1 MRSKAAI
8 SAQPKHRIADIMVL
22 LGYALACLCFQ
33 AVFPRDILGF
43 RSPEPIEVM
52 PWHHPRRGGKRTNS
66 QGTGAREGRE
76 GLGLLGS
83 EAPVGSILLWPGWSG
98 LAGCRKKLRPSLAP
112 MGKKGHLP
120 PAWLGGQAGNQAAAG
135 RGAVLCPFHLQ
146 HCSSA
151 SPSSV
156 AVLLDQVLG
165 HTLRIHPPVLRS
177 QVLAGHRQKT
187 RTFPGRALCAG
198 TSLSG
203 SCRAEGGGREGR
215 RGEGS
220 PCGQVGLLAMPWFFC
235 SINPHLARRSTSWA
249 GWCSCPMTPSTR
261 TSSS

>member
-52 PWHHPRRGGKRTNS
+52 PWHRPRRGGKRTNS

-83 EAPVGSILLWPGWSG
+83 EAPVGSILLWPGWGG
-98 LAGCRKKLRPSLAP
+98 LAGCREELRPDGEEGAP
-112 MGKKGHLP
+112 STHVARWPSRESGSCG
-120 PAWLGGQAGNQAAAG
+120 AGG
-135 RGAVLCPFHLQ
+135 GALPFHLQ